1 MIIPGKLIPKLK
13 LPMIYQNISEF
24 LTIYNYI
31 KIFIKTNYKAPGF
44 NI

>member
-1 MIIPGKLIPKLK
+1 MTE
-13 LPMIYQNISEF
+13 NISEF

-31 KIFIKTNYKAPGF
+31 LVFIKTNYKAPGF